1 MIKLLLQRK
10 ASKSPYTMG
19 KLLANE
25 ELFCDTLENT
35 KKIISAGAYKIAL
48 VWSNKF
54 HRVLPELLNVPNRVG
69 IRIHRGNSVKDTQ
82 GCILVGINDKAGW
95 LRNSAVYERK
105 IVALIKQYDEC
116 WIAVSLK
123 NINMLRN
130 PNSKDVSMHSK
141 TASIYLGFLVTFLF
155 PQ

>member
-10 ASKSPYTMG
+10 ASKSSYTMG

-35 KKIISAGAYKIAL
+35 KKIIPAGAYKIAL

-54 HRVLPELLNVPNRVG
+54 HRVLPELLNVPNRTA

-82 GCILVGINDKAGW
+82 GCILVGINDKVGW
-95 LRNSAVYERK
+95 LRNSVQYEQK
-105 IVALIKQYDEC
+105 IVELVKEYRGC
-116 WIAVSLK
+116 WITIS
-123 NINMLRN
+123 
-130 PNSKDVSMHSK
+130 
-141 TASIYLGFLVTFLF
+141 
-155 PQ
+155 